1 MKFQSISGLALLL
14 ALRSYSFI
22 APATFSRSKST
33 LDGFTTAFLSSSSSN
48 WDDEVDYDQEFNID
62 ENGKLPD
69 PTSKWDD
76 RKTEVSVNTFTLR
89 NEINIGETI
98 KFNEEEIAELKQEAA
113 DMMSDKIDE
122 GIQDI
127 ERMREKMRNEFDKSR
142 KLMKMQSE
150 YNAQVQSEELMKKI
164 DRLTGKFMES
174 TKESRKSTMLAAT
187 ADESMEGKGVEL
199 GSWGSI
205 GGATV
210 ATLWSSISQSIPK
223 AEGEE
228 DTFTA
233 PRENRIMIIAD
244 ESQVCAVSCALSG
257 KSAMLSVV

>member
-1 MKFQSISGLALLL
+1 MKFQSISSLSLLW
-14 ALRSYSFI
+14 ASRSNAFM
-22 APATFSRSKST
+22 APARFSPSKST
-33 LDGFTTAFLSSSSSN
+33 LDSSTSAFLSSSN

-62 ENGKLPD
+62 ENGELPD
-69 PTSKWDD
+69 PTSNWDD
-76 RKTEVSVNTFTLR
+76 RKPEVPFNAFTLR

-98 KFNEEEIAELKQEAA
+98 KFTEEQIAELKQEAA

-127 ERMREKMRNEFDKSR
+127 ERMREKMRIEFDKSR

-150 YNAQVQSEELMKKI
+150 YNAQVQSEQLMNKI

-187 ADESMEGKGVEL
+187 ADASMEGKGVEL
-199 GSWGSI
+199 GSWGSV
-205 GGATV
+205 GGSAV
-210 ATLWSSISQSIPK
+210 ATLGNSLSRSVPK

-228 DTFTA
+228 ETFTA

-244 ESQVCAVSCALSG
+244 ESQVCAVL
-257 KSAMLSVV
+257 